1 MEEASSG
8 IAVFYG
14 GMLRP
19 MKRDFSPL
27 PEVILRD
34 GAPVP
39 ALGLGS
45 WHMGE
50 SAGKRAREVAALKTG
65 LDLRMTLVDTA
76 EMYGD
81 GGAERVVGEAIAGR
95 REQVF
100 VVSKVYPHNA
110 GVASAIAACER
121 SLKRLGTDYLD
132 CYLLHWRGRI
142 PLKDTVQAFTAL
154 VRDGA
159 IRRWG
164 VSNFDVDDM
173 EELFAVPG
181 GDACAVNQVL
191 YNLSER
197 AVEWKLLE
205 WCRARNVVLMAYSPV
220 GQGDLLRHRAL
231 ARIARTLERTPAQV
245 ALAWLLRRRG
255 VIAIPQSSDPAHARD
270 NRAAASLVLDD
281 ATLAAL
287 DVAFPP
293 PRQPTTISVI

>member
-1 MEEASSG
+1 
-8 IAVFYG
+8 
-14 GMLRP
+14 
-19 MKRDFSPL
+19 MKGDFSPL
-27 PEVILRD
+27 REVTFRD
-34 GAPVP
+34 GARAP
-39 ALGLGS
+39 ALGLGT

-50 SAGKRAREVAALKTG
+50 SPRRRAQEVGALAAG
-65 LDLRMTLVDTA
+65 LDLGMTLIDTA

-81 GGAERVVGEAIAGR
+81 GGAERVVGEAIAER
-95 REQVF
+95 RERVF

-110 GVASAIAACER
+110 GVKSAIAACER
-121 SLKRLGTDYLD
+121 SLRRLRTDYLD

-142 PLKDTVQAFTAL
+142 PLKETVQAFAQL
-154 VRDGA
+154 ARDGL

-173 EELFAVPG
+173 EELYAVPG

-197 AVEWKLLE
+197 AVEWRLLE

-231 ARIARTLERTPAQV
+231 TRIAKTLGCSPAQV
-245 ALAWLLRRRG
+245 ALAWLLRHPD
-255 VIAIPQSSDPAHARD
+255 VMAIPQSSDVAHVRD
-270 NRAAASLVLDD
+270 NRAAAGVVLDE

-287 DVAFPP
+287 DAAFPP
-293 PRQPTTISVI
+293 PRHPTTISVI